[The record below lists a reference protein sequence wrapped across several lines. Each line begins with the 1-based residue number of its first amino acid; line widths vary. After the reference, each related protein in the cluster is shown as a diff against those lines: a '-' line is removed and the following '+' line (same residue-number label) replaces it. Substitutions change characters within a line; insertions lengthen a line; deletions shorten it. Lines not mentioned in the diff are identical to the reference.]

1 MVVWCAVRAA
11 AVLWFERGG
20 ACRECDVIGACACAV
35 QCAGE
40 AGTIKMAAS
49 NSLDEV
55 LCADVDPSA
64 VTAIVGPLQT
74 PLAASTKT
82 APNQPVN
89 GSANG
94 GITNNAAVLVEGRT
108 NCAKIGVRGPAV
120 SGRKVVVSGVGA
132 VQAGGGQGAGTAG
145 GLQGG
150 VALQGGGEHQQQA
163 GSSKGAAGGRPVYG
177 VVPTPMTGA
186 QGTQVVN
193 GGVSGAGTGAAPQ
206 GSLQSQLALKG
217 LTKVVTA
224 AGQAAVIM
232 SKPGTVA
239 AVPSSGQAGAV
250 PLPQSMQIINMRPGQ
265 TIKTTQGTTIT
276 PRMILNQ
283 AQVLPAG
290 IRHGQP
296 GVSASEVEDLHHNNT
311 TPS

>member
-1 MVVWCAVRAA
+1 
-11 AVLWFERGG
+11 
-20 ACRECDVIGACACAV
+20 
-35 QCAGE
+35 
-40 AGTIKMAAS
+40 MAAS
-49 NSLDEV
+49 NSLDEA

-64 VTAIVGPLQT
+64 VTAIVGPRDA
-74 PLAASTKT
+74 PPAAPSKAA
-82 APNQPVN
+82 APQPVN

-94 GITNNAAVLVEGRT
+94 GVGDGTALLVEARA

-120 SGRKVVVSGVGA
+120 SGGKVVVA
-132 VQAGGGQGAGTAG
+132 AGGHGGA
-145 GLQGG
+145 
-150 VALQGGGEHQQQA
+150 ALDGGGEQQQQQHQQQA
-163 GSSKGAAGGRPVYG
+163 QQQQQQQGQQAAAAAGSSSKGAAGGRAVYG

-232 SKPGTVA
+232 SKPGTVT
-239 AVPSSGQAGAV
+239 AVPSGGQPGGV
-250 PLPQSMQIINMRPGQ
+250 PLPQGMQIINMRPGQ
-265 TIKTTQGTTIT
+265 TIKTTQGTTIA

-290 IRHGQP
+290 IRPGQP
-296 GVSASEVEDLHHNNT
+296 GVSASLLLLCADALAHGALPGCWGALQGSVLGRGA
-311 TPS
+311 PWQAVLS